1 MKIKNAPTVSN
12 HFVSR
17 YSNGRCSETFLTEN
31 TYVTAPEIKGG
42 DHATGPNQLRT
53 LAHAIVQMSMV
64 QNIYNNVTRI

>member
-12 HFVSR
+12 HFVPR
-17 YSNGRCSETFLTEN
+17 NSNGKYSGTFLTEN
-31 TYVTAPEIKGG
+31 TCVTAPEIGGG

-53 LAHAIVQMSMV
+53 FAHAIVQMSMV